1 MSSAF
6 ASSSGSS
13 VASTSVSV
21 STHARGLTA
30 TELELAT
37 TSLPSTSLTIVPLT
51 SIDRVRLLSGIYGPF
66 RPPSPATVPL
76 WVALY
81 LKKRRKAVIVPP
93 TWLSVEALTETL
105 KQETTQPGF
114 SLLPHHWVGVSSSLL
129 ENAADDVPQSNRVR
143 ALLKDIREA
152 RQSKILAGVPM
163 LNSVHLQMHNISA
176 HEVAELRGFF
186 STAFSHLRSLR
197 APAEVEAETKLQAEL
212 DARTAY
218 LLLPPLPARLDDS
231 SALRAP
237 SAPSARAD
245 WSLQA
250 TDQDESMRSELTDT
264 SRYPESH
271 AGPRKSNV
279 SDSGYYS
286 GPHAAASPDASR
298 ASDAPAR
305 PPRFDE
311 DDDA

>member
-1 MSSAF
+1 M
-6 ASSSGSS
+6 
-13 VASTSVSV
+13 
-21 STHARGLTA
+21 
-30 TELELAT
+30 
-37 TSLPSTSLTIVPLT
+37 PL
-51 SIDRVRLLSGIYGPF
+51 L
-66 RPPSPATVPL
+66 
-76 WVALY
+76 VALY

-105 KQETTQPGF
+105 KQENHAAGLLAASRTT
-114 SLLPHHWVGVSSSLL
+114 VGVSSSLL
-129 ENAADDVPQSNRVR
+129 DNAADDVPQSNRVR

-218 LLLPPLPARLDDS
+218 LLLPPS
-231 SALRAP
+231 SGETGRIERIK
-237 SAPSARAD
+237 SAERTECTAD

-250 TDQDESMRSELTDT
+250 TDQDESMR
-264 SRYPESH
+264 P
-271 AGPRKSNV
+271 K
-279 SDSGYYS
+279 
-286 GPHAAASPDASR
+286 
-298 ASDAPAR
+298 
-305 PPRFDE
+305 
-311 DDDA
+311 

>member
-105 KQETTQPGF
+105 KQETMQAGF

-129 ENAADDVPQSNRVR
+129 DNAADDVPQSNRVR

-231 SALRAP
+231 SVSKAP

-250 TDQDESMRSELTDT
+250 TEQDESMRSELTDT
-264 SRYPESH
+264 SRYPESR
-271 AGPRKSNV
+271 AAPRKSNV

-298 ASDAPAR
+298 ASDAPVR

-311 DDDA
+311 DDDE